1 MTSHA
6 VLATQFKGP
15 ESPFP
20 RIESH
25 CARMLRSLGEVRKQL
40 TAAERDKIIMRAL
53 YYFSG
58 RLGPSLFGS

>member
-15 ESPFP
+15 ENPFS

-25 CARMLRSLGEVRKQL
+25 CARMLRSPGEVRKQL
-40 TAAERDKIIMRAL
+40 TFAEEDKIIMRAL

-58 RLGPSLFGS
+58 RLSQSPFGS